1 MHNLDSM
8 FSSSFRKT
16 SFFLLHSA
24 ITAVFLT
31 NTVASGIAARA
42 ASPENKGSHYNPLD
56 RTFIERYL
64 KSSEYMPVDEIKP
77 GMEGYGLT
85 VFQGTK
91 VERFQVKVIGV
102 VKQALSGRDAI
113 LVRLSGPHMG
123 KNNIIKGM
131 SGSPIYINN
140 RLIGALSYGFDFS
153 KEPIV
158 GITPIVDMLD
168 ALSFDNRSEKPRH
181 ISQTNLKD
189 RGFPLPAQ
197 FSSRKFASSTING
210 TGTGIGSG
218 NLLRSEIGARSDLGA
233 GSGAGLE
240 SGFGPSFGPSFSSGA
255 VPRMVPLLAPVVL
268 SGFSNRAQAY
278 LQKEFAENLGLGLTL
293 GGAAGGIDPRLA
305 AESASLGGGNRA
317 TASSEKPL
325 DKALDRFSEKLVA
338 PGSAVAVMLSTGD
351 FSAAG
356 TGTATCNF
364 GKKFVA
370 FGHSFLEAGGVSFPL
385 ASAYIHDIL
394 PSLAVSFKLAS
405 PIEVIGTI
413 FADRPWSIGGE
424 VGRQAELLPLN
435 LTVSDEVRKVSK
447 QYHSK
452 IVEHPDL
459 TASLTTAIV
468 MSALDATYQS
478 QSPYVVKVK
487 TIVDMV
493 ERGKLERVDRFAV
506 NFPAHPSTDIL
517 GRLKILREPVSGY
530 VGTLVDRIVDN
541 DYERTR
547 IKNVDVD
554 ITIEDGRNVSRIE
567 KIYLDRASAAPGETV
582 SVYCRLKPYDGAAV
596 VEKLSFTLP
605 RDLPDGDIAI
615 GVCGGD
621 ELEALRKRM
630 GVADPSPENFT
641 QVLARIKRKERS
653 DRLCGLIALP
663 RQSMILSGEVLRN
676 PPAHWIKPYFSER
689 ATHPPALVRGEEKV
703 SRLLDSIVDGSHVVA
718 LTVKRSDKV
727 FSKPLPFFFTPPT
740 VSASDSIMMTEQ
752 ARKALDQKSK
762 DTSSAGAASQSSAS
776 QGSQSSTGS
785 SPSSSQPSSA
795 TAASAK
801 PPTLWSQARTFP
813 HLRGVSS
820 FYQHDESELR
830 NGKCEDV
837 VVDSLGRLYPGFKE
851 RRVFELGGEAR
862 PVASAFFNGVLYYL
876 SENKLFAIDRTIEK
890 DGVLRD
896 ESVKAPILIADLP
909 ALLATSLVVKSDG
922 TAFIGTA
929 QSNGAKGQ
937 VLSLKLNGA
946 PSTPTVFARV
956 DEEII
961 TSLALDEKGFL
972 YIGTAGSGRLY
983 RMEAEPVLF
992 YDCKQAHVS
1001 ALSYSSYDKRIYVGT
1016 AERGLVVSLSTE
1028 GDKAPRTE
1036 FESGEHLVTGLARD
1050 KAGNLYV
1057 ATAGQGKL
1065 FRISKDGEVETVAL
1079 SEAFYTL
1086 YYDSSEDRIYTGD
1099 AEGDVTRVAY
1109 DNIQRQAF
1117 FFPVCH
1123 TEQEAVQSIACDGAG
1138 HIFILTSNVGLLKV
1152 VDISPSGNCV
1162 YTSTVLDATKKS
1174 VFSRLRLYNADGV
1187 SDSNATRLFQ
1197 VETRSGDAS
1206 QPDQTWSD
1214 WRLCQIDPE
1223 SETLGAVWLVPS
1235 PAAKF
1240 IQYRLTWKPELL
1252 AEKILRKRA
1261 VGGIEITYQPS
1272 NSAPSFGSVSLSA
1285 GDALSGSETITV
1297 TGSDADMDNL
1307 LLAVEISGD
1316 GGKTWTV
1323 LNGDIRSRKAGEK
1336 GKKKKTETAKVND
1349 ADGSAKGA
1357 ETTKD
1362 AGKDGTKE
1370 VAKETTKETTKDEGK
1385 KGKSSSSSGENEKR
1399 KKNGEIS
1406 GRRVEKK
1413 KEKDADSESEES
1425 QSKKNG
1431 EISGKEVEKKKEK
1444 DADSESEEGKR
1455 KKNGETSGKEVER
1468 SPDKDV
1474 NPEIDGQKQ
1483 KENNKASSALK
1494 SLRFPFDK
1502 HGFGLD
1508 QRLEENP
1515 KDEAPNSGER
1525 ERESEGK
1532 ATPAAETTESNE
1544 AKGGK
1549 PQSSEAI
1556 EISGEKPT
1564 EGFNASEKFTYQLE
1578 TKKQKDGRYLLR
1590 LTLSDRPSNAD
1601 KPGLAFA
1608 LRDVIIDNTPP
1619 YIVSGPSFEKVG
1631 PDRLNIS
1638 LKVSDKTSEISD
1650 VTYRI
1655 DGYEPFSFSVV
1666 EGLADGRSLNLNAPR
1681 VFAPRSSSRGMKEA
1695 HKVIIEIFD
1704 RAGNSHKS
1712 THSLP

>member
-1 MHNLDSM
+1 M
-8 FSSSFRKT
+8 FSPSFRKS

-24 ITAVFLT
+24 IAAVFLT
-31 NTVASGIAARA
+31 NTVGFSLAAAA
-42 ASPENKGSHYNPLD
+42 ASDNKNSHYNPLD
-56 RTFIERYL
+56 RSFIERYL

-181 ISQTNLKD
+181 ISQTNLKE
-189 RGFPLPAQ
+189 RGFPLPPQ
-197 FSSRKFASSTING
+197 FSPKTSS
-210 TGTGIGSG
+210 S
-218 NLLRSEIGARSDLGA
+218 SSSSSSS
-233 GSGAGLE
+233 SGAGAWSRSSFG
-240 SGFGPSFGPSFSSGA
+240 SGFDSGFSSGA
-255 VPRMVPLLAPVVL
+255 APRMVPLLAPVVL
-268 SGFSNRAQAY
+268 AGFSNRAQAY

-293 GGAAGGIDPRLA
+293 SGAAGGINPQLA
-305 AESASLGGGNRA
+305 VEGAARGVGEQAGANSNSNSSSSSSSSSNSNSSSAS
-317 TASSEKPL
+317 SSGSKPNSSAEKP
-325 DKALDRFSEKLVA
+325 VA

-356 TGTATCNF
+356 TGTATCSF

-424 VGRQAELLPLN
+424 VGRQAELMPLN

-447 QYHSK
+447 KYHSK

-487 TIVDMV
+487 TVVDMV

-547 IKNVDVD
+547 IRNVDVD

-567 KIYLDRASAAPGETV
+567 KIYLDRGSAAPGETV

-630 GVADPSPENFT
+630 GVADPSPENFS

-676 PPAHWIKPYFSER
+676 PPAHWIKPYFSDR

-703 SRLLDSIVDGSHVVA
+703 SRLLDSIIDGSHVVA
-718 LTVKRSDKV
+718 LTVKRTDKV
-727 FSKPLPFFFTPPT
+727 FTKPLPFFFTPPS
-740 VSASDSIMMTEQ
+740 VSATDSIMMTEQ

-762 DTSSAGAASQSSAS
+762 DTGSASGASQSSTS
-776 QGSQSSTGS
+776 QGSQSSSGS
-785 SPSSSQPSSA
+785 TASSSQTASTSS
-795 TAASAK
+795 ASAK
-801 PPTLWSQARTFP
+801 PPSLWSQARAFP

-830 NGKCEDV
+830 NGKCEGV

-851 RRVFELGGEAR
+851 RRVFELGGETR
-862 PVASAFFNGVLYYL
+862 PVASAYFNGVLYYL
-876 SENKLFAIDRTIEK
+876 SENKLFALDKAAEK
-890 DGVLRD
+890 DGAARD
-896 ESVKAPILIADLP
+896 DNAQTPLLIAELP
-909 ALLATSLVVKSDG
+909 ALLATSMVVKSDG

-937 VLSLKLNGA
+937 VLSLKLSGA
-946 PSTPTVFARV
+946 PTKPTVFARV
-956 DEEII
+956 EEEII
-961 TSLALDEKGFL
+961 TSLALDDKGLL

-983 RMEAEPVLF
+983 RMEAEPILF

-1001 ALSYSSYDKRIYVGT
+1001 ALSYSTYDKRIYVGT

-1086 YYDSSEDRIYTGD
+1086 YYDGAEDRIYTGD

-1109 DNIQRQAF
+1109 DGIQRQAF

-1123 TEQEAVQSIACDGAG
+1123 TEQEAVQSLAGDGAG
-1138 HIFILTSNVGLLKV
+1138 HIFVLTSNVGLLKV
-1152 VDISPSGNCV
+1152 VDVSPTGNCA

-1174 VFSRLRLYNADGV
+1174 IFSRLRLYNADGI
-1187 SDSNATRLFQ
+1187 SDSKDTRLFQ
-1197 VETRSGDAS
+1197 VETRSGDSS

-1214 WRLCQIDPE
+1214 WRLCQVDPD

-1235 PAAKF
+1235 PAAKY

-1261 VGGIEITYQPS
+1261 VGGIEVTYQPS

-1307 LLAVEISGD
+1307 LLAVEISDD

-1323 LNGDIRSRKAGEK
+1323 LNGDIRSRKYGEK
-1336 GKKKKTETAKVND
+1336 GKKKKPETAKVND
-1349 ADGSAKGA
+1349 AEGSAKASGA
-1357 ETTKD
+1357 ETAKGSD
-1362 AGKDGTKE
+1362 KE
-1370 VAKETTKETTKDEGK
+1370 RPKEAPKEGHKDEGK
-1385 KGKSSSSSGENEKR
+1385 KGNSSSSSSSSGEKGKR

-1406 GRRVEKK
+1406 G
-1413 KEKDADSESEES
+1413 KDADKLKDKDVNSESEDGK
-1425 QSKKNG
+1425 SKKNG
-1431 EISGKEVEKKKEK
+1431 EISGK
-1444 DADSESEEGKR
+1444 DADKLKDKDVNSESEDGKR
-1455 KKNGETSGKEVER
+1455 KKNGEISGKETER
-1468 SPDKDV
+1468 SPDKDSK
-1474 NPEIDGQKQ
+1474 PEIDGQKQ
-1483 KENNKASSALK
+1483 NKNSKASVVFNLPHFSIEPR
-1494 SLRFPFDK
+1494 RFR
-1502 HGFGLD
+1502 LD
-1508 QRLEENP
+1508 QRLEESP
-1515 KDEAPNSGER
+1515 KEEAPKFSER
-1525 ERESEGK
+1525 ETEKEGEGK
-1532 ATPAAETTESNE
+1532 PASTADAAESSE

-1549 PQSSEAI
+1549 GQASEPI
-1556 EISGEKPT
+1556 EIAGEKQS
-1564 EGFNASEKFTYQLE
+1564 EGFNASEKFTYQFE
-1578 TKKQKDGRYLLR
+1578 TKKQKDGRYLMR
-1590 LTLSDRPSNAD
+1590 LALSDRPSNAD

-1608 LRDVIIDNTPP
+1608 LRDVIIDNSPP
-1619 YIVSGPSFEKVG
+1619 YIVSGPTFEKVG
-1631 PDRLNIS
+1631 DDRLNIS

-1666 EGLADGRSLNLNAPR
+1666 DGLADGKSLSLYAPR
-1681 VFAPRSSSRGMKEA
+1681 VFAPRNSSRGMKEA
-1695 HKVIIEIFD
+1695 HKVTIEIFD

>member
-1 MHNLDSM
+1 M
-8 FSSSFRKT
+8 
-16 SFFLLHSA
+16 
-24 ITAVFLT
+24 
-31 NTVASGIAARA
+31 
-42 ASPENKGSHYNPLD
+42 
-56 RTFIERYL
+56 
-64 KSSEYMPVDEIKP
+64 KSSEYMPVEEIKP

-102 VKQALSGRDAI
+102 VKQVLSGRDAI

-131 SGSPIYINN
+131 SGSPIYISN

-181 ISQTNLKD
+181 ISQTNLKE

-197 FSSRKFASSTING
+197 FSPREFA
-210 TGTGIGSG
+210 
-218 NLLRSEIGARSDLGA
+218 
-233 GSGAGLE
+233 SGAGTGALSR
-240 SGFGPSFGPSFSSGA
+240 SGFGAGLGIGAGAGFDSNYGPSFSQSFSSGA
-255 VPRMVPLLAPVVL
+255 APRMVPLLAPVVL
-268 SGFSNRAQAY
+268 AGFSNRAQAY

-293 GGAAGGIDPRLA
+293 GGAAGGINPQLA
-305 AESASLGGGNRA
+305 AESAAHGGGNRTGA
-317 TASSEKPL
+317 NSEKSA

-447 QYHSK
+447 QYHSR

-487 TIVDMV
+487 TVVDMV

-630 GVADPSPENFT
+630 GVGDPAPENFT

-653 DRLCGLIALP
+653 DKLCGLIALP

-727 FSKPLPFFFTPPT
+727 FSKPLPFFFTPPS

-762 DTSSAGAASQSSAS
+762 DTSSTSAATQSATS
-776 QGSQSSTGS
+776 QGSQSSTA
-785 SPSSSQPSSA
+785 SSSSTSQPAS
-795 TAASAK
+795 TAAAGAK

-813 HLRGVSS
+813 HLRGVNS

-830 NGKCEDV
+830 NGKCEGV

-862 PVASAFFNGVLYYL
+862 PVASAYFNGVLYYL
-876 SENKLFAIDRTIEK
+876 SENKLFALEKTIEK

-896 ESVKAPILIADLP
+896 ESVKAPILIAELP
-909 ALLATSLVVKSDG
+909 ALLATSLAVKSDG

-946 PSTPTVFARV
+946 PAKPTVFARV
-956 DEEII
+956 EEEII
-961 TSLALDEKGFL
+961 TSLALDEKGLL
-972 YIGTAGSGRLY
+972 YIGTAGTGRLY

-1028 GDKAPRTE
+1028 GDKAARTE

-1123 TEQEAVQSIACDGAG
+1123 TEQEAVQSISCDGVG

-1152 VDISPSGNCV
+1152 VDVSPSGSCV

-1174 VFSRLRLYNADGV
+1174 VFSRLRLYNADGA

-1197 VETRSGDAS
+1197 VETRSGDSS

-1214 WRLCQIDPE
+1214 WRLCQADPE

-1285 GDALSGSETITV
+1285 GDALSGSETIAV

-1349 ADGSAKGA
+1349 ADGSAKDA
-1357 ETTKD
+1357 ETSKEL
-1362 AGKDGTKE
+1362 GKGGTRE
-1370 VAKETTKETTKDEGK
+1370 VTKDEGK
-1385 KGKSSSSSGENEKR
+1385 RGKSSSSAGDTEKR

-1406 GRRVEKK
+1406 GKK
-1413 KEKDADSESEES
+1413 VDKQKEKDANSESEES
-1425 QSKKNG
+1425 QRKKNG
-1431 EISGKEVEKKKEK
+1431 EISGKKVDKQKEK

-1455 KKNGETSGKEVER
+1455 KKNGEFSGKEVER
-1468 SPDKDV
+1468 SPEKDL

-1483 KENNKASSALK
+1483 SKNQKTSIFSKIPL
-1494 SLRFPFDK
+1494 FPFDAR
-1502 HGFGLD
+1502 GFRLD

-1532 ATPAAETTESNE
+1532 SAPAAENTESNE

-1549 PQSSEAI
+1549 AQSSEAI
-1556 EISGEKPT
+1556 EIASEKST
-1564 EGFNASEKFTYQLE
+1564 EGFNASEKFTYQFE

-1619 YIVSGPSFEKVG
+1619 YIVSGPTFEKVG
-1631 PDRLNIS
+1631 EDRLNIS

-1666 EGLADGRSLNLNAPR
+1666 DGLADGKSLTLNAPR
-1681 VFAPRSSSRGMKEA
+1681 VFAPRGSSRGLKEA
-1695 HKVIIEIFD
+1695 HKVTIEIID